1 MMDEL
6 RYQAT
11 HDLQTGLGN
20 RRFLSDRL
28 DAAIETAAVTGEM
41 VGLLRLDLDR
51 FQVVND
57 LLGHDTGDRLLE
69 QVARRMEK
77 CVRHTDTVARTG
89 GDEFTLLLPGLR
101 SVAVAQTVA
110 AKLLEEVGHPIHV
123 KGHELTIT
131 ASIGVSVYPRDA
143 STPEGLQSAA
153 EDAMMSCKK
162 NTRNAVAMFDPA
174 HSSAARQKSLIES
187 SLRGALV
194 RQEMQLNYQPL
205 VDIRTGAIVGAEA
218 LVRWIHPEI
227 GTVSPGVF
235 IPLAEET
242 GLIHPL
248 GEWIFRQAC
257 LTACEWTTRYG
268 WTGKTGINVSGMQ
281 FGRPEFLD
289 LVSAVLAETRVNPRQ
304 ITIEVTETAFLDDLS
319 EAASRMRRLNEL
331 GIGISMDD
339 FGTGYASLSYLQS
352 LPFESVED

>member
-1 MMDEL
+1 
-6 RYQAT
+6 
-11 HDLQTGLGN
+11 
-20 RRFLSDRL
+20 
-28 DAAIETAAVTGEM
+28 
-41 VGLLRLDLDR
+41 
-51 FQVVND
+51 
-57 LLGHDTGDRLLE
+57 
-69 QVARRMEK
+69 
-77 CVRHTDTVARTG
+77 
-89 GDEFTLLLPGLR
+89 LR

-110 AKLLEEVGHPIHV
+110 AKVLEEVGRPIHV

-143 STPEGLQSAA
+143 TTSEGLQSAA

-174 HSSAARQKSLIES
+174 YSSATRQRNLIES
-187 SLRGALV
+187 SLRGALA
-194 RQEMQLNYQPL
+194 REEMQLNYQPL
-205 VDIRTGAIVGAEA
+205 VDVRTGAVVGAEA

-235 IPLAEET
+235 IPLAEDT

-257 LTACEWTTRYG
+257 LTATEWTIRYG
-268 WTGKTGINVSGMQ
+268 WTGKTGINVSGLQ
-281 FGRPEFLD
+281 FGQPEFLN

-319 EAASRMRRLNEL
+319 EAASRIRKLNEL
-331 GIGISMDD
+331 GIGVSMDD

-352 LPFESVED
+352 LPFDSVKIDLSFVREINSPSDRPPVITNMIAMIHALGKRAVAEGVETEQQLGALTAMGCDVVQGYLLGRPLPGAAFIAKHLLTQQLAPA